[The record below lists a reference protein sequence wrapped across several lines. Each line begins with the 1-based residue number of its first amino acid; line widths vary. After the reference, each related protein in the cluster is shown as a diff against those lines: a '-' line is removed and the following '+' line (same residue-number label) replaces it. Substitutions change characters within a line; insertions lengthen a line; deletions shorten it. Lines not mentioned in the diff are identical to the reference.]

1 MTALF
6 SVRYVAC
13 KPLTTNAYEAKSK
26 LWTLTADHDT

>member
-6 SVRYVAC
+6 GVRYVAC

-26 LWTLTADHDT
+26 LWTLAADHDT